1 MRSFVGG
8 LLMVFL
14 LLLSMM
20 WISDGCDDCVG
31 LGWFAIINGYWLILV
46 FRLLRCL
53 SCEFHLHLVDLLL
66 ARVTCIPKSSYLYLA
81 T

>member
-1 MRSFVGG
+1 
-8 LLMVFL
+8 MVFL

-66 ARVTCIPKSSYLYLA
+66 ARGPLELERWLQVSGPLGVCNC
-81 T
+81 